1 MSRVQVF
8 VAKGRRKLGTW
19 AQSRSP
25 WIRRIYLRFFSDA
38 FQREERAVNR
48 GITAYKTGSAV
59 GQDAYTARRN
69 THMLEKGLTMRP
81 RRVTFATGYI
91 EETVDVLDRA
101 VASGVLDT
109 GSSETDWMYAVLDE
123 FFAATAD
130 SDAIQIVRARESYD
144 RMRQRWREIPGNNG
158 PHHPEEPSADVRIDE
173 LVKLARG
180 RRSVRWFKPDYIP
193 RDAVEHALEVGVE
206 APTACNRQPYRFEIF
221 DDPESV
227 RKVASVPMGTAGYAE
242 QIPGIVVVI
251 GDLSAFFDERDRH
264 LIYIDSCLASMG
276 FVMGL
281 EAQGIGSCCINWPD
295 ITARD
300 IEMRDLLGLAEHERV
315 VMLIAYGKADPEGL
329 VPASAKKPIGSARR
343 FRSL

>member
-1 MSRVQVF
+1 MGKAQVL

-25 WIRRIYLRFFSDA
+25 WVQRVYLRLFSDA
-38 FQREERAVNR
+38 FQREERAVNL
-48 GITAYKTGSAV
+48 GITAYKATSAV
-59 GQDAYTARRN
+59 GRDAYNARRN
-69 THMLEKGLTMRP
+69 VHMIEKGLTMRP
-81 RRVTFATGYI
+81 RRDTFATGYI
-91 EETVDVLDRA
+91 EETIEVLGRA
-101 VASGVLDT
+101 MAAGVLDT
-109 GSSETDWMYAVLDE
+109 ASAETDWMYAVLDE
-123 FFAATAD
+123 YFVATAD
-130 SDAIQIVRARESYD
+130 SDAPQIVRARGAFE
-144 RMRQRWREIPGNNG
+144 RMRQRWDEIPGANG
-158 PHHPEEPSADVRIDE
+158 PHHPEPLSADVDIDE
-173 LVKLARG
+173 LVRLARG
-180 RRSVRWFKPDYIP
+180 RRSVRWFKPDPIP
-193 RDAVEHALEVGVE
+193 RDVVERALEVGVE

-242 QIPGIVVVI
+242 QIPGIVVVV

-300 IEMRDLLGLAEHERV
+300 IEMRNLLGLADHERV
-315 VMLIAYGKADPEGL
+315 IMLIAYGIADPTGL
-329 VPASAKKPIGSARR
+329 VPASAKKPIESARR